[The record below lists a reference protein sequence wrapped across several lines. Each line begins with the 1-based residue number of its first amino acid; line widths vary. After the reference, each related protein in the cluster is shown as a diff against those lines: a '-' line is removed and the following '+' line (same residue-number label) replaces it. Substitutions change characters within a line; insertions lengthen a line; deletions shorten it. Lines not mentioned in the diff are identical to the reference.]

1 MIDKLEN
8 NAPFAAPKSLT
19 LIRFIHVYLVSWS
32 GHRRAAAVPKR
43 LKVVNYSVTPGPIW
57 MAHEWPMSAGARV

>member
-43 LKVVNYSVTPGPIW
+43 LKVVNY
-57 MAHEWPMSAGARV
+57 R

>member
-19 LIRFIHVYLVSWS
+19 LIWFIHVYLVT
-32 GHRRAAAVPKR
+32 GVQPPF
-43 LKVVNYSVTPGPIW
+43 LKG
-57 MAHEWPMSAGARV
+57 